1 MSQQS
6 SQERPGRLKRLF
18 SHQNGPF
25 SSLKSTSDVK
35 EAGMAQPTP
44 QPAMG
49 NLIGPEKLAAVTELV
64 SKLSNDL
71 EAICLLPDQRD
82 AALEELKIYGRNPQ
96 NADPIFT
103 KEGIE
108 TLARHAFHSPS
119 SKTSRNALR
128 CLCNAMLLKPDTRQ
142 MFVDLGFESKACS
155 QLKNDNRDNEFLIS
169 RVIFLT
175 TYDTNVDIEALVDKH
190 NIAAIIA
197 KNLERH
203 AKRST
208 TPEPP
213 SDAMQEVALVETL
226 KLLFNITHYC
236 KDRTSSFTPCIPHI
250 VVLLCHSTIGSS
262 RPLDPPIGT
271 LVNALLNLDLGDK
284 DIQAALFPQEE
295 NNVLAVRLVELLNLS
310 RKSYGNEELENT
322 VTALVGVLRAIH
334 EYAPEEMK
342 AWVRGQLLPTEAD
355 RNEVLGR
362 SSTLPS
368 WLLSNSTNPVTPQFR
383 EAISNLLFDM
393 SDRDATKFVDN
404 VGYGFASGFLFNRNL
419 PIPQN
424 AQEAFANA
432 GGREVNPIT
441 GQFLDAEKHP
451 VVPEMAEEEK
461 EREAERL
468 YVLFERLRANGLITA
483 ENPVRTAQQSGRFEE
498 LPDDYEEDVD

>member
-1 MSQQS
+1 MPEQPR
-6 SQERPGRLKRLF
+6 QERPSRLKRLF
-18 SHQNGPF
+18 SSQNSPL
-25 SSLKSTSDVK
+25 SSPKLKPAGK
-35 EAGMAQPTP
+35 EVEMAQAN

-49 NLIGPEKLAAVTELV
+49 NLVGPEKLAAVTELM
-64 SKLSNDL
+64 SKLSKDL
-71 EAICLLPDQRD
+71 EAICLLPQQRD

-128 CLCNAMLLKPDTRQ
+128 VLCNAMLLKPDTRQ
-142 MFVDLGFESKACS
+142 MFVDLGFESKACN
-155 QLKNDNRDNEFLIS
+155 QLKNDNRDDEFLVS

-175 TYDTNVDIEALVDKH
+175 TYNTTVDIEALVDKH
-190 NIAAIIA
+190 NIAGIIT

-203 AKRST
+203 AKQST
-208 TPEPP
+208 TPELPIDP
-213 SDAMQEVALVETL
+213 MQEMALVETL
-226 KLLFNITHYC
+226 KLLFNITHHC
-236 KDRTSSFTPCIPHI
+236 KDKVSSFTPCIPHI
-250 VVLLCHSTIGSS
+250 VTLLCQSTIGSGK
-262 RPLDPPIGT
+262 PLDPPMGT
-271 LVNALLNLDLGDK
+271 LVNALLNLELGAK

-295 NNVLAVRLVELLNLS
+295 NNVLASRLVELLNAS
-310 RKSYGNEELENT
+310 KKSYGNEELENT
-322 VTALVGVLRAIH
+322 VTALVGVIRAIH
-334 EYAPEEMK
+334 EYAPEDVK
-342 AWVRGQLLPTEAD
+342 AWVRGQLLPTEDD

-362 SSTLPS
+362 SGTLPS
-368 WLLSNSTNPVTPQFR
+368 WLLRNSTNPVTPQLR
-383 EAISNLLFDM
+383 DAISELLFDM

-432 GGREVNPIT
+432 GGRDVNPIT
-441 GQFLDAEKHP
+441 GQFLDTEKHP
-451 VVPEMAEEEK
+451 EMPEMTDDEK

-483 ENPVRTAQQSGRFEE
+483 ENPVRTAQQEGRFEE

>member
-6 SQERPGRLKRLF
+6 SQERPNRLKRLF
-18 SHQNGPF
+18 SHQNSPL
-25 SSLKSTSDVK
+25 SSPKSIPDVK
-35 EAGMAQPTP
+35 GAGMAQTTP
-44 QPAMG
+44 QPVMG
-49 NLIGPEKLAAVTELV
+49 NLVGPEKLSAVTELML
-64 SKLSNDL
+64 KLAKDL
-71 EAICLLPDQRD
+71 ETVCLLPDQRD

-155 QLKNDNRDNEFLIS
+155 QLKNDNRDDEFLIS

-190 NIAAIIA
+190 NIAGIIA

-213 SDAMQEVALVETL
+213 SDPMQGMALVETL
-226 KLLFNITHYC
+226 KLLFNVTHYC
-236 KDRTSSFTPCIPHI
+236 KDRVSSFTPCIPHI
-250 VVLLCHSTIGSS
+250 AVLLCQSTIGSS
-262 RPLDPPIGT
+262 KPLDPPIGT
-271 LVNALLNLDLGDK
+271 LVNALLNLDLGEK
-284 DIQAALFPQEE
+284 DIQAALFPQEK
-295 NNVLAVRLVELLNLS
+295 NNVLAIRLVELLNLS

-322 VTALVGVLRAIH
+322 VTALVGVIRAIQ
-334 EYAPEEMK
+334 EYAPEEVK
-342 AWVRGQLLPTEAD
+342 AWVRGQLLPTEDD

-368 WLLSNSTNPVTPQFR
+368 WLLNNSTNPVTPQFR
-383 EAISNLLFDM
+383 ETISNLLFDM

-432 GGREVNPIT
+432 EGREVNPIT

-451 VVPEMAEEEK
+451 VVPEMTEEEK